1 MSAAMSD
8 EDSAARRYR
17 ALLQISEA
25 LIACR
30 DRDSLIRSLYD
41 TLQPLIAFDYLVIM
55 RYDAA
60 RRMIILKAIA
70 GMDHHDPN
78 RATEWPVEGTPLE
91 IILKTGQPLYVQ
103 DMTRETRFRP
113 DLLEIYR
120 ARNIVSGF
128 WIALTTTRGMHGFI
142 AFSSSRPDA
151 YTPED
156 REFMQHIGRQVA
168 IASENALAFE
178 QINDLRRHIEDEKV
192 YLEEEIRS
200 EYRFDE
206 IVGSGP
212 ALRGVLQQIETAAPT
227 DSSILIQGETG
238 TGKELVARA
247 IHRLSSRANG
257 TFVKLNCA
265 AIPAGLIESELLGH
279 EKGAFTGAV
288 GQRIGRFELA
298 HRGTL
303 FLDEIGELP
312 LEMQPKLLR
321 VLQDGQFER
330 LGGSHTLT
338 SDFRL
343 VAATN
348 RDLRA
353 MVGQQQ
359 FRADLFY
366 RVNVFP
372 ITLPALRER
381 REDIPTL
388 VRYFV
393 QEFATRMRRNIES
406 IPAEVMETLVNY
418 SWPGNIRELRN
429 IIERSVILT
438 SGKRLTIPKDD
449 LHESRTDSPAA
460 VLTMDD
466 AEKRHILQA
475 LDSSKWIVGG
485 PHGAAT
491 MLGMKRSTLQS
502 RMQKLGISRRY
513 VGDDRN
519 FSAEKS
525 ALQPVTR

>member
-1 MSAAMSD
+1 MIKADPMSAD
-8 EDSAARRYR
+8 DSALKYR
-17 ALLQISEA
+17 ALLQVSET
-25 LIACR
+25 LIAVR
-30 DRDSLIRSLYD
+30 DRDALVLSLWE
-41 TLQPLIAFDYLVIM
+41 TLRPLIAFDYLVLM
-55 RYDAA
+55 RYDAT
-60 RRMIILKAIA
+60 RRVLILKSIA

-78 RATEWPVEGTPLE
+78 HPTESPVEGSAAE
-91 IILKTGQPLYVQ
+91 IIVQTGQPLYVP
-103 DMTRETRFRP
+103 DMSVETRFRP
-113 DLLEIYR
+113 DLMQIYR
-120 ARNIVSGF
+120 QYNIRCGYWV
-128 WIALTTTRGMHGFI
+128 ALSTPRGLHGFI
-142 AFSSSRPDA
+142 AFSSSTPDA
-151 YTPED
+151 YSVED
-156 REFMQHIGRQVA
+156 REFMQHIARQVA
-168 IASENALAFE
+168 IATENAAAFE
-178 QINDLRRHIEDEKV
+178 KINKLRRHIEEEKV

-212 ALRGVLQQIETAAPT
+212 ALRSVLQQIETAAPT

-247 IHRLSSRANG
+247 IHRLSSRAAA

-288 GQRIGRFELA
+288 AQRIGRFELA
-298 HRGTL
+298 HQGTL

-330 LGGSHTLT
+330 LGGTRT
-338 SDFRL
+338 IESDFRL

-348 RDLRA
+348 RDLRT
-353 MVGQQQ
+353 MVAEQH

-393 QEFATRMRRNIES
+393 QEFSTRMRKNIEA
-406 IPAEVMETLVNY
+406 IPVEVMETLVNY

-429 IIERSVILT
+429 IVERSVILT
-438 SGKRLTIPKDD
+438 TGKRLIIPKDD
-449 LHESRTDSPAA
+449 LHESRKPAPSQ

-466 AEKRHILQA
+466 AERRHIMEA
-475 LDSSKWIVGG
+475 LDASNWVVGG
-485 PHGAAT
+485 PTGAAS

-502 RMQKLGISRRY
+502 RMQKLGIERRY
-513 VGDDRN
+513 VG
-519 FSAEKS
+519 
-525 ALQPVTR
+525 TR

>member
-1 MSAAMSD
+1 MSAD
-8 EDSAARRYR
+8 DSALKYR

-30 DRDSLIRSLYD
+30 DRDALVHSLWE
-41 TLQPLIAFDYLVIM
+41 TLHPLIAFDYLVIM

-60 RRMIILKAIA
+60 RQLIILKAIA
-70 GMDHHDPN
+70 GMEHNDPD
-78 RATEWPVEGTPLE
+78 RPTEWPVEGSAAG
-91 IILKTGQPLYVQ
+91 IILETGQPLYVP
-103 DMTRETRFRP
+103 DISLETRFRP
-113 DLLEIYR
+113 ELMDVYR
-120 ARNIVSGF
+120 QHNIQSGF
-128 WIALTTTRGMHGFI
+128 WIALTTTHGLHGFL
-142 AFSSSRPDA
+142 AFSSCRPDA

-168 IASENALAFE
+168 IATENAAAFE
-178 QINDLRRHIEDEKV
+178 KINKLRRHIEDEKV

-212 ALRGVLQQIETAAPT
+212 ALRGVLQQIQTAAPT

-247 IHRLSSRANG
+247 IHRLSSRANA

-298 HRGTL
+298 HCGTL
-303 FLDEIGELP
+303 FLDEIGEMP

-330 LGGSHTLT
+330 LGGSRTIQ

-353 MVGQQQ
+353 MVAEQH

-372 ITLPALRER
+372 ITIPALRER

-393 QEFATRMRRNIES
+393 QEFATRMRKNIEA
-406 IPAEVMETLVNY
+406 IPTEVMETLVNY

-429 IIERSVILT
+429 IVERSVILT
-438 SGKRLTIPKDD
+438 SGKRLIIPKDD
-449 LHESRTDSPAA
+449 LHEHHAQVSHP
-460 VLTMDD
+460 VVTMDD
-466 AEKRHILQA
+466 AERRHILDA
-475 LDSSKWIVGG
+475 LDASNWVVGG
-485 PHGAAT
+485 PSGAAA

-502 RMQKLGISRRY
+502 RMQKLGIMRRY
-513 VGDDRN
+513 VG
-519 FSAEKS
+519 
-525 ALQPVTR
+525 TR

>member
-1 MSAAMSD
+1 MPD
-8 EDSAARRYR
+8 DSALKYR

-25 LIACR
+25 LLACR
-30 DRDSLIRSLYD
+30 DRDALVRSLWD
-41 TLQPLIAFDYLVIM
+41 TLRPLIAFDYLVIM

-60 RRMIILKAIA
+60 RRCVLLKAIA
-70 GMDHHDPN
+70 GMDNNDAL
-78 RATEWPVEGTPLE
+78 RRDEWPVEGSPVE
-91 IILKTGQPLYVQ
+91 VILQTGEPLYVP
-103 DMTRETRFRP
+103 DMSVEHRFRP
-113 DLLEIYR
+113 DLMEIYR
-120 ARNIVSGF
+120 IHNIRSGF
-128 WIALTTTRGMHGFI
+128 WIALTTTRGMHGAI
-142 AFSSSRPDA
+142 AFSSCTPDA

-168 IASENALAFE
+168 IATENALAFE
-178 QINDLRRHIEDEKV
+178 EINELRRHMEDENV
-192 YLEEEIRS
+192 YLQEEIRS

-247 IHRLSSRANG
+247 IHRLSSRANA

-288 GQRIGRFELA
+288 GLRIGRFELA

-330 LGGSHTLT
+330 LGGNRTIQ

-353 MVGQQQ
+353 MVAQQQ

-372 ITLPALRER
+372 ITLPALSER

-393 QEFATRMRRNIES
+393 QEFSTRMRKNIES

-449 LHESRTDSPAA
+449 LHESRPAA
-460 VLTMDD
+460 ANPVLTMDD
-466 AEKRHILQA
+466 AERRHILDA
-475 LDSSKWIVGG
+475 LDASNWVVGG
-485 PHGAAT
+485 PSGAAA

-502 RMQKLGISRRY
+502 RMQKLGIMRRY
-513 VGDDRN
+513 VGIQRN
-519 FSAEKS
+519 IGAEKS
-525 ALQPVTR
+525 AQ